1 MLQAPPPTAP
11 LTASRG
17 RPRDPG
23 LVDRVLDA
31 AIDLYAE
38 TGWAGFSFE
47 AVARRASVGK
57 ASLYARWPTRGAL
70 LAQMFETRW
79 LTVGRIDTGSLRG
92 DLMALAHMLFE
103 TATSAR
109 GGVARWIAMDA
120 DLYADVRAVAAPYKE
135 ATVRQGRAIVR
146 RAIAR
151 GEVDPAVNPGL
162 LMDLLVGA
170 VTNHTGTT
178 PQRLRAA
185 MIAKKDDF
193 IDALVNA
200 VLLGVGVRQDAR
212 GY

>member
-1 MLQAPPPTAP
+1 
-11 LTASRG
+11 
-17 RPRDPG
+17 
-23 LVDRVLDA
+23 VLDA